1 MKEDGRRVLPR
12 FGAVGRRARQREMLA
27 RGMTRTVVAFVA
39 LVLLLAPAAAAQDK
53 KKKSLPRGTPV
64 LWRARDI
71 AALDLAAGPGGAAM
85 RPATRRLT
93 FIKEEKGGFSKK
105 YRVRDSRGREW
116 VAKVSKEAQSETAA
130 SRLIWAAGY
139 ETEVTYLVPR
149 VNIPGKGV
157 FTNVRFE
164 ARPNNVKRHGD
175 WGWARNPFSGTR
187 ELDGLKVLMVLVNNW
202 DLKDENNVILHTAGS
217 RELRYAISDLGAT
230 FGKSGGP
237 GFFWRLTRS
246 RNEPED
252 FADTKFIDRVED
264 GYVDFD
270 FTGKNER
277 LFEKVRVEH
286 ARWIGGRLAAL
297 TDGQL
302 AAIFRA
308 ANYTPQETRLLARVV
323 RARIE
328 ELASLP
334 Q

>member
-1 MKEDGRRVLPR
+1 
-12 FGAVGRRARQREMLA
+12 
-27 RGMTRTVVAFVA
+27 MTRAAAVA
-39 LVLLLAPAAAAQDK
+39 LVALLLSAQAPAAAARNQSK
-53 KKKSLPRGTPV
+53 KKALPRGTPV
-64 LWRARDI
+64 LWRERDPAR
-71 AALDLAAGPGGAAM
+71 LNLSAGPGGEAM
-85 RPATRRLT
+85 RPATRRLR
-93 FIKEEKGGFSKK
+93 FVEEEKGGYSKK
-105 YRVRDSRGREW
+105 YRVRDARGREW

-149 VNIPGKGV
+149 VTIPGKGT

-164 ARPNNVKRHGD
+164 ARPRGVTRHGE
-175 WGWARNPFSGTR
+175 WGWQRNPFSGTR

-202 DLKDENNVILHTAGS
+202 DLKDENNVILHDAGS

-246 RNEPED
+246 RNEPAD
-252 FADTKFIDRVED
+252 YADTKFIDRVED

-286 ARWIGGRLAAL
+286 ARWIGQRLSRL

-308 ANYTPQETRLLARVV
+308 ANYTPAETRLLTRVV
-323 RARIE
+323 RARINQ
-328 ELASLP
+328 LTSLR
-334 Q
+334 